1 MKKIAL
7 ALTVSILTLVGCK
20 SNEENL
26 KFTDKVEKHTIKLN
40 F

>member
-1 MKKIAL
+1 MKKLL

-26 KFTDKVEKHTIKLN
+26 KFSDKVEKTP
-40 F
+40 

>member
-26 KFTDKVEKHTIKLN
+26 KFSDKVEKAHKAE